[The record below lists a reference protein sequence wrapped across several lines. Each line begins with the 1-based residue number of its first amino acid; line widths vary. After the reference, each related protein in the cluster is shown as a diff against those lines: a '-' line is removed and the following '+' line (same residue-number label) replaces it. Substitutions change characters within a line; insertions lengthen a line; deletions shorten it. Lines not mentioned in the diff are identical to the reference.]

1 MKVFGVTGWKNS
13 GKTGLVERLVSEFIS
28 RGLSVS
34 TVKHAHHTFDV
45 DHPGRDSYRHRAA
58 GAKEVLLVS
67 KNRWA
72 IMHELR
78 DEDEPELSEILKKVE
93 KVDLVII
100 EGFKRDRHPKIEAF
114 REETGTSAIAREDES
129 IVAVAADTS
138 LTDLKIPVFDLN
150 NTSEIADFMS
160 GFLDLNV

>member
-114 REETGTSAIAREDES
+114 RQETGTSVIAREDES

-138 LTDLKIPVFDLN
+138 LTDLKIPVFDLTH
-150 NTSEIADFMS
+150 TSEIADFIS

>member
-45 DHPGRDSYRHRAA
+45 DHPGRDSHRHRAA

-129 IVAVAADTS
+129 IVAVAADIS
-138 LTDLKIPVFDLN
+138 LSLIHI
-150 NTSEIADFMS
+150 SEPTRPY
-160 GFLDLNV
+160 

>member
-13 GKTGLVERLVSEFIS
+13 GKTGLIERLVGDFIS

-114 REETGTSAIAREDES
+114 REETGTSAIARKDES

-150 NTSEIADFMS
+150 NTSEIADFIS

>member
-114 REETGTSAIAREDES
+114 REETGTSVIAREDES

-150 NTSEIADFMS
+150 NTSEIADFIS

>member
-13 GKTGLVERLVSEFIS
+13 GKTALVERLVGEFIS

-114 REETGTSAIAREDES
+114 REETGTSAIARKDES
-129 IVAVAADTS
+129 IVAVAADTP

-150 NTSEIADFMS
+150 NTSEIADFIS

>member
-114 REETGTSAIAREDES
+114 RQETGTSARAREDES
-129 IVAVAADTS
+129 IVALAADRS

-150 NTSEIADFMS
+150 HTSEIADFIS

>member
-114 REETGTSAIAREDES
+114 RQETGTSVIAREDES

-150 NTSEIADFMS
+150 HTSEIADFIS

>member
-13 GKTGLVERLVSEFIS
+13 GKTGLVERLVGEFIS

-114 REETGTSAIAREDES
+114 REETGTSAIAREDDL

-150 NTSEIADFMS
+150 NTSEIADFIS

>member
-13 GKTGLVERLVSEFIS
+13 GKTGLIERLVGDFIS

-114 REETGTSAIAREDES
+114 REETGTSAIAREAES

-138 LTDLKIPVFDLN
+138 RTDL
-150 NTSEIADFMS
+150 
-160 GFLDLNV
+160 

>member
-13 GKTGLVERLVSEFIS
+13 GKTGLVERLVGEFIS

-114 REETGTSAIAREDES
+114 REETGTSAIARKDES

-150 NTSEIADFMS
+150 HTSEIADFIS

>member
-129 IVAVAADTS
+129 IVAVAADRS
-138 LTDLKIPVFDLN
+138 LTDLKIPVYDLN
-150 NTSEIADFMS
+150 HTSEIADFIS

>member
-58 GAKEVLLVS
+58 G
-67 KNRWA
+67 RWA

-93 KVDLVII
+93 KVDLGII

-150 NTSEIADFMS
+150 NTSEIADFIS

>member
-114 REETGTSAIAREDES
+114 RQETGTSVIAREDES

-150 NTSEIADFMS
+150 HTSEIADFIS
-160 GFLDLNV
+160 GFIDLNV

>member
-13 GKTGLVERLVSEFIS
+13 GKTGLVERLVGEFIS

-114 REETGTSAIAREDES
+114 REETGTSTIAREDES

-150 NTSEIADFMS
+150 HTSEIADFIS